1 MGFTSRVCL
10 TYHAPEEQ
18 PPIMHDRDEAR
29 RSARLVARVMLNQ
42 HDGTFAETN
51 RIADD
56 LAALIV
62 RNLRSEGLLK
72 KEEA

>member
-1 MGFTSRVCL
+1 
-10 TYHAPEEQ
+10 
-18 PPIMHDRDEAR
+18 
-29 RSARLVARVMLNQ
+29 MLNQ
-42 HDGTFAETN
+42 NNGTFTETN

-72 KEEA
+72 EEEA